1 MEVIDNFISESDANF
16 LENLF
21 LKNNNQIWNFVH
33 NSKHPYFCHLLYNL
47 HLHSEKSS
55 HETSPL
61 FKHVQP
67 ILSKLNRIRV
77 LLRIKVNLYLQ
88 KDNVQVQDMH
98 TDYPFET
105 NAGCYFINTNNGY
118 LSFEDGTTIDAK
130 KGRVA
135 LFKGNT
141 KHAASYCSDKK
152 IRGTINFN
160 YIENLD

>member
-1 MEVIDNFISESDANF
+1 MEVIDNFITSYEADL
-16 LENLF
+16 LEYVF
-21 LKNNNQIWNFVH
+21 LKNNEEIWHFIH
-33 NSKHPYFCHLLYNL
+33 NSEHPYICHLLYLL
-47 HLHSEKSS
+47 HLHSEDSS
-55 HETSPL
+55 YKISPL
-61 FKHVQP
+61 FKHVRP
-67 ILSKLNRIRV
+67 ILSKLNRIRI

-118 LSFEDGTTIDAK
+118 LSFEDGTKIDAK
-130 KGRVA
+130 KGRIV

-160 YIENLD
+160 YMENLD